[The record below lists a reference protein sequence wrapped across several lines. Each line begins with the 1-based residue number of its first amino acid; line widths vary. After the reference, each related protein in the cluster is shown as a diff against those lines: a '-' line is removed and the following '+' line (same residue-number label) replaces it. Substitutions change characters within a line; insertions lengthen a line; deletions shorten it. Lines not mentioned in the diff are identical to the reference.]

1 MDWDS
6 EIKDAKA
13 RVDEA
18 RVAYRNGGVDIS
30 YYNGEVA
37 ILTQLL
43 VSRDNEL
50 ARAAPAGRNAFFL
63 RIFMFLI
70 LCL

>member
-18 RVAYRNGGVDIS
+18 RVAYRNGVDIS

-50 ARAAPAGRNAFFL
+50 ARAAPAGRNSRF
-63 RIFMFLI
+63 
-70 LCL
+70 C